1 MSFER
6 PVLTGLDD
14 IDWAALE
21 HAYGPAEDVPDLL
34 RQLTGGDE
42 EAAQDAMYEL
52 WGTVWHQGSVYPA
65 TVAAVPYLAAIAV
78 SGSSGVPTAE
88 VLALLGSIAESTDP
102 RGVRD
107 PEAVRAAVT
116 ECVEVI
122 VPLAGSADSQTRAAA
137 LFALV
142 HSAPVERVRAL
153 LLEHWRTETEPAL
166 LSVVLHGLMRID
178 ATAAADR
185 AGEVIEAGSGAIDT
199 GSIDAVLRVSAAIAW
214 LRAGRALDANV
225 IGAAVSPLPDDTGL
239 SLWPLMHDPFESI
252 LGAVVEHHGV
262 RAAIDL
268 VAATLDA
275 DNAGSADL
283 LGQRLAAAEALIAG
297 YRSAA
302 AVLAEPITRW
312 LATPELTARVIGM
325 LERIGPDA
333 FGPAVRERLVTMARG
348 ELDATTET
356 DSGTADFADEALAC
370 LARWA
375 DPIVP
380 GLLARDLPDRP
391 RTLEVVAE
399 PGSGP
404 GHTSW
409 PFDAALLDAIIAQ
422 LRTTVGTPDAAEP
435 VADNPIQAAL
445 FGGRGRRDTSG
456 ERALV
461 RILCAWG
468 PPAAP
473 AVGVLIQ
480 MLATNPAPAA
490 DALAAIGIRN
500 EDAVAALHLIA
511 GDSHGA
517 ARTRIT
523 AAKAIRVLTGETH
536 LLLEIVI
543 ELLAESPVTRGA
555 AAYEALQP
563 AAEAAA
569 ELPEHAE
576 TLTPHLIAALHAV
589 PMPTPALVAHE
600 IRISLARTLWR
611 FDTDAEPLL
620 SVLSDTLALAGEFA
634 TGSTVAR
641 AAEVAADLGPTAHP
655 LLPALETALTDPL
668 SCSAVARALLA
679 IDPDSASTTINREQ
693 LVERLIDAL
702 IESRTAHGR
711 NGTLDRLTELSP
723 LPTRYAERLRDLA
736 DRDQRLVTASFDS
749 RIVEADEQA
758 RTRIR
763 DLLAR

>member
-6 PVLTGLDD
+6 PALTGLDD

-34 RQLTGGDE
+34 RQLTGGDQ

-102 RGVRD
+102 RGLRD

-116 ECVEVI
+116 ACVEVI

-142 HSAPVERVRAL
+142 HSAPAERVRAL

-166 LSVVLHGLMRID
+166 LSAVLHGLMRID

-185 AGEVIEAGSGAIDT
+185 AGEVLGAVDT

-262 RAAIDL
+262 RAALDL

-283 LGQRLAAAEALIAG
+283 VGQRLAAAEALIAG

-302 AVLAEPITRW
+302 AVLAEPIARW
-312 LATPELTARVIGM
+312 LSTRELTARVIGT
-325 LERIGPDA
+325 LERIGPGA
-333 FGPAVRERLVTMARG
+333 SGPAVREHLVAIACG
-348 ELDATTET
+348 ELDVTTET

-380 GLLARDLPDRP
+380 GLLARDLPGRP

-404 GHTSW
+404 GRTSW
-409 PFDAALLDAIIAQ
+409 PFDAALLDAIIAR
-422 LRTTVGTPDAAEP
+422 LTTAVGTPDAAEP
-435 VADNPIQAAL
+435 FADNPIQAAL
-445 FGGRGRRDTSG
+445 FGGRGRKDTSG

-473 AVGVLIQ
+473 AVGVLIR
-480 MLATNPAPAA
+480 MLAANPAPAA
-490 DALAAIGIRN
+490 DALAAIGIPN
-500 EDAVAALHLIA
+500 EEAVASLRRIA

-523 AAKAIRVLTGETH
+523 AAKAIRALTGETH
-536 LLLEIVI
+536 LLLEMVI
-543 ELLAESPVTRGA
+543 ELLAESPITRGA

-569 ELPEHAE
+569 ELPDHAA
-576 TLTPHLIAALHAV
+576 TLTPHLIAALHSV

-611 FDTDAEPLL
+611 FSTDAEPLL

-641 AAEVAADLGPTAHP
+641 AAEAAADLGPTARP

-668 SCSAVARALLA
+668 SCPAAARALLD
-679 IDPDSASTTINREQ
+679 IDPDSAWTTINREQ

-711 NGTLDRLTELSP
+711 NGILDRLTELAP
-723 LPTRYAERLRDLA
+723 HPTKCAERLRDLA
-736 DRDQRLVTASFDS
+736 DRDERLVTASFDS